1 MSKASNKMQIS
12 IYQINGEHKMEQE
25 NWNDL
30 INRIVPKTPDYK
42 EQGIK
47 NATYNNYKV
56 RLFVCNDEEYTP
68 KKVISFY
75 GSIVKQGE
83 SLYQTKK
90 RDVSTIMFVYND
102 SNMFAMTTGFAY
114 SIIRNYIDME
124 FGLKIMSGLISEYD
138 SIKSIS
144 DKGVVGSII
153 ANTRYFRG
161 SYNWNDEDD
170 FGKLFK
176 EVCAQLPRRVFVDKL
191 GFDEDDAKKDIT
203 CIGKTSFKINKTIT
217 IEKLFEIVSKFEE
230 ILKDS
235 KNVFN
240 SMLPIY
246 NKGSDKEK
254 YSTLTNALIEHIFQC
269 VSNGYEIAF
278 DISNSEFDTFYKAD
292 SYNVLYDNKRVYED
306 NIESIE
312 PFDFF
317 KKIQEQDILS
327 METLD
332 DFKDTFSN
340 IRICSYSPEGIELT
354 NDTLLNHINGE
365 FRVNEKTYFI
375 LDGVWL
381 ELKDV
386 FVTRLNHECKNYLS
400 KYYVEGVSSVKW
412 ENGNTMDENSFIDLL
427 CSQEGHYKIHPVKT
441 SEQLELCDS
450 IKIDN
455 NDTYMFF
462 VKDGF
467 DHCIR
472 DLTSQVYISCRRL
485 TELRKSGETSLIE
498 DYYDRVYSKYGNESL
513 DKISFVKAFCENELI
528 AVVAFRPKT
537 HFGNIVKRNPEVFDS
552 NIAKYSLVTSVK
564 DFNVKL
570 DYKLMLH
577 EIKTKNMEKNND

>member
-292 SYNVLYDNKRVYED
+292 S
-306 NIESIE
+306 
-312 PFDFF
+312 
-317 KKIQEQDILS
+317 
-327 METLD
+327 
-332 DFKDTFSN
+332 
-340 IRICSYSPEGIELT
+340 
-354 NDTLLNHINGE
+354 
-365 FRVNEKTYFI
+365 
-375 LDGVWL
+375 
-381 ELKDV
+381 
-386 FVTRLNHECKNYLS
+386 
-400 KYYVEGVSSVKW
+400 
-412 ENGNTMDENSFIDLL
+412 
-427 CSQEGHYKIHPVKT
+427 
-441 SEQLELCDS
+441 
-450 IKIDN
+450 
-455 NDTYMFF
+455 
-462 VKDGF
+462 
-467 DHCIR
+467 
-472 DLTSQVYISCRRL
+472 
-485 TELRKSGETSLIE
+485 
-498 DYYDRVYSKYGNESL
+498 
-513 DKISFVKAFCENELI
+513 
-528 AVVAFRPKT
+528 
-537 HFGNIVKRNPEVFDS
+537 
-552 NIAKYSLVTSVK
+552 
-564 DFNVKL
+564 
-570 DYKLMLH
+570 
-577 EIKTKNMEKNND
+577 

>member
-1 MSKASNKMQIS
+1 MAKASNKMQIS
-12 IYQINGEHKMEQE
+12 VYQINEEQKMEQE
-25 NWNDL
+25 SWEDL
-30 INRIVPKTPDYK
+30 VNRIVLKVPNYR
-42 EQGIK
+42 EQTLK
-47 NATYNNYKV
+47 NIAYNKYKV
-56 RLFVCNDEEYTP
+56 RLFVCNDTEYTP
-68 KKVISFY
+68 KKVINFY
-75 GSIVKQGE
+75 ESIVEQGE
-83 SLYQTKK
+83 SLYQAKK
-90 RDVSTIMFVYND
+90 RDVSTMMFIYND
-102 SNMFAMTTGFAY
+102 SNMFAVTTGFSH
-114 SIIRNYIDME
+114 SIVRNYADTE

-144 DKGVVGSII
+144 EKGVVGSIM

-176 EVCAQLPRRVFVDKL
+176 EVCAQLPRSVFVDKL

-203 CIGKTSFKINKTIT
+203 CIGKASFKINKTIT
-217 IEKLFEIVSKFEE
+217 VEKLFEIVSKFEE

-254 YSTLTNALIEHIFQC
+254 YGTLTNALIEHIFKS
-269 VSNGYEIAF
+269 VSNGSEIAF

-292 SYNVLYDNKRVYED
+292 SYNVLYDNKKIYED
-306 NIESIE
+306 NVETIDS
-312 PFDFF
+312 FDFF
-317 KKIQEQDILS
+317 KQIQEQDILS
-327 METLD
+327 METLA
-332 DFKDTFSN
+332 DFSDTFSN

-365 FRVNEKTYFI
+365 FQVNGKTYFI

-381 ELKDV
+381 ELKDT
-386 FVTRLNHECKNYLS
+386 FVTRLNQECKNYLS
-400 KYYVEGVSSVKW
+400 KYYDEGISSAKW
-412 ENGNTMDENSFIDLL
+412 ESENTMDEDAFINSL
-427 CSQEGHYKIHPVKT
+427 CAQEGHYKIHPVKT
-441 SEQLELCDS
+441 SEQLELCDT

-455 NDTYMFF
+455 DVTYMFF
-462 VKDGF
+462 IKDGF

-472 DLTSQVYISCRRL
+472 DLTSQVYIACRRI
-485 TELRKSGETSLIE
+485 TELRKSGETALIE
-498 DYYDRVYSKYGNESL
+498 DYYNKIYNKYSDASL
-513 DKISFVKAFCENELI
+513 DKASFVKAFCNNELI
-528 AVVAFRPKT
+528 AVIAFRPKT
-537 HFGNIVKRNPEVFDS
+537 HLDDTVKNNPEVFES

-570 DYKLMLH
+570 NYKLILH
-577 EIKTKNMEKNND
+577 EIETKK